1 MCHAHA
7 LKQYRTVRT
16 GPCGAIPCPFHSD
29 ILFLFALLIFI
40 SAFIFRS
47 SSKHF
52 CRYEIQL
59 GARAAYHIFNV
70 RK

>member
-1 MCHAHA
+1 MYGAHA

-16 GPCGAIPCPFHSD
+16 GPCGAIPCPFHSG

-40 SAFIFRS
+40 SAFIFQVLS
-47 SSKHF
+47 TFAWYK
-52 CRYEIQL
+52 IQL